1 MKTESVSTQE
11 LRKFGL
17 ILSSVFIGAF
27 GLVFPLL
34 LSKPIPTWPWIIGT
48 IILLPTMAKAD
59 WLKVIYVPWMKVGH
73 ILGWINT
80 RIILGVIFFVL
91 ITPTGLIRR
100 LLGKDSLGL
109 TFDKKATSYRKI
121 VPAQS
126 IQHMEKPF

>member
-1 MKTESVSTQE
+1 MKIESVNTQE

-17 ILSSVFIGAF
+17 ILSGVFIGAF
-27 GLVFPLL
+27 GLIFPLL
-34 LSKPIPTWPWIIGT
+34 LSKPMPNWPWIVGT
-48 IILLPTMAKAD
+48 VILLPTMTKPA
-59 WLKVIYVPWMKVGH
+59 WLKAIYIPWMKIGH

-80 RIILGVIFFVL
+80 RIILGLIFFVL

-109 TFDKKATSYRKI
+109 TFDKKATTYRKI
-121 VPAQS
+121 VPSQG